1 MTWEEKKMP
10 IRDQVGVYEVV
21 IFAEG
26 IEEALERRPLFCRT
40 KLRRHSCV
48 KMGSGAFRMN

>member
-1 MTWEEKKMP
+1 MTWEEKQMP